1 MSTRIN
7 VMNLKL
13 IKVNKKYHLVKVE
26 FDQAQQPKFEEKKGK
41 NYVEFGAKNNYSNY
55 LIELF
60 GESPKHGAIVKGK
73 VNYIYGKGF
82 EDIQKNANTQG
93 ETWNQILKRSVL
105 DDELHGGYYLQVI
118 YNTLGNI
125 ADIYHIEFQK
135 VRASKDLSKF
145 YIKDDWTLSDFKEQ
159 AREYNAFDPS
169 NPTGAQILFVK
180 QYNPK
185 SDVYPLPSYFQGLNY
200 IESDIQ
206 VSRHIL
212 GNAKH
217 NFVAT
222 KLINFNN
229 GLPQEEEQAEVER
242 DLKNKFSNS
251 EGDRVVIAF
260 NPSKENAIDIVDLGE
275 TSLTKE
281 DFTNVNN
288 LIQQEIF
295 ASHQVT
301 SPSLFGIKTEGQL
314 GGRSEIRDAYQI
326 FANTYVNERQQAH
339 EEIFSKLMNLAG
351 IPGEHTITPVEPLG
365 FEFGEN
371 IMSLNMT
378 KDEIREKMGLEKLD
392 PSIKTQAQ
400 ITSDNINAL
409 SPLVANKVLES
420 MTPDE
425 IRSLAGL
432 IPKDATMDAS
442 GNVITSQPV
451 AAANDSIKNLSGRQ
465 YQNVMRIVRQFGN
478 GKINKQQ
485 AALML
490 KSGFGFSD
498 ADVDTF
504 LGIDDDPAT
513 EEAFADMQ
521 DDLLLNMFGACGDDV
536 NAFDV
541 VSTHEAKN
549 FEQFADVEID
559 TLKANILDLIS
570 KDKRITPEVMATVLK
585 RDLAV
590 INTTLEAL
598 KLEGYLTVE
607 GTVMNILS
615 PKYKPQERALV
626 EPLRD
631 ILGGNKSTTTEVL
644 LRYTYAGPKD
654 DKNRPFCARLLQLA
668 ETKLWSR
675 VDIENISER
684 LGYSVWD
691 RRGGWFTQPNGTHR
705 PYCRH
710 RWQVKIVTR
719 KK

>member
-1 MSTRIN
+1 MSN
-7 VMNLKL
+7 
-13 IKVNKKYHLVKVE
+13 KYHLVKVE
-26 FDQAQQPKFEEKKGK
+26 FDQAQQPKFEEKRGK

-82 EDIQKNANTQG
+82 ADVPKVANVEG
-93 ETWNQILKRSVL
+93 ETWNQILKRSIL
-105 DDELHGGYYLQVI
+105 DDELHGGFYLQIV
-118 YNTLGNI
+118 YNALKQI
-125 ADIYHIEFQK
+125 AGVYHIEFQK
-135 VRASKDLSKF
+135 VRVSKDLKCF
-145 YIKDDWTLSDFKEQ
+145 YVKDDWSKSEFRES
-159 AREYNAFDPS
+159 AREYKAFNPND
-169 NPTGAQILFVK
+169 PTGAQILFVK

-185 SDVYPLPSYFQGLNY
+185 SDIYPLPSYFQGLNY

-212 GNAKH
+212 GNAKK

-229 GLPQEEEQAEVER
+229 GLPGEEEQEEVER
-242 DLKNKFSNS
+242 DLKNKFANP

-260 NPSKENAIDIVDLGE
+260 NPSKENAVDIVDLGQ
-275 TSLTKE
+275 TNLTKE

-295 ASHQVT
+295 SCHQVT
-301 SPSLFGIKTEGQL
+301 SPMLFGIKTEGQL

-326 FANTYVNERQQAH
+326 FQNTYVNERQQQH
-339 EEIFSKLMNLAG
+339 EVTFNKLMNLSG
-351 IPGEHTITPVEPLG
+351 IVGEFEIVPVEPLS
-365 FEFGEN
+365 FEFSEA
-371 IMSLNMT
+371 IMSANMT
-378 KDEIREKMGLEKLD
+378 RNEIREKLGLAPD
-392 PSIKTQAQ
+392 S
-400 ITSDNINAL
+400 
-409 SPLVANKVLES
+409 VA
-420 MTPDE
+420 PQ
-425 IRSLAGL
+425 G
-432 IPKDATMDAS
+432 
-442 GNVITSQPV
+442 GNVPPTGSEPI

-465 YQNVMRIVRQFGN
+465 YQNVMRIVRQFGS

-498 ADVDTF
+498 SDVNTF
-504 LGIDDDPAT
+504 LGVDDDPLT

-521 DDLLLNMFGACGDDV
+521 DDLLLSEFGACGDDCNEFEV
-536 NAFDV
+536 IE
-541 VSTHEAKN
+541 THEAKN
-549 FEQFADVEID
+549 FEQFADAEID
-559 TLKANILDLIS
+559 TLKANVLDLIS
-570 KDKRITPEVMATVLK
+570 KNKLITPENLGTILNKSVAE
-585 RDLAV
+585 
-590 INTTLEAL
+590 INVTIEAL
-598 KLEGYLTVE
+598 KAEGYLKII
-607 GTVMNILS
+607 GRDLSILN
-615 PKYKPQERALV
+615 PKYKPQESVLTK
-626 EPLRD
+626 PLRK
-631 ILGGNKSTTTEVL
+631 IAGGDKATTTEVL

-675 VDIENISER
+675 SDIENISER
-684 LGYSVWD
+684 LGYSVFD
-691 RRGGWFTQPNGTHR
+691 RRGGWFTQPNGVHR

>member
-1 MSTRIN
+1 M
-7 VMNLKL
+7 
-13 IKVNKKYHLVKVE
+13 NKKYHLVKIE

-41 NYVEFGAKNNYSNY
+41 NYVEFGARNNYSNY

-135 VRASKDLSKF
+135 VRASKDLAKF

-169 NPTGAQILFVK
+169 NPIGAQILFVK

-260 NPSKENAIDIVDLGE
+260 NPSKENAIDIVNLGE

-281 DFTNVNN
+281 DFTNINN

-295 ASHQVT
+295 SSHQIT
-301 SPSLFGIKTEGQL
+301 SPMLFGIKVEGQL

-339 EEIFSKLMNLAG
+339 EETFTKLMNLAG
-351 IPGEHTITPVEPLG
+351 IEGEHTITPVEPLG
-365 FEFGEN
+365 FEFSEN
-371 IMSLNMT
+371 VMSANMT
-378 KDEIREKMGLEKLD
+378 RDEIREKLGLAPE
-392 PSIKTQAQ
+392 
-400 ITSDNINAL
+400 NA
-409 SPLVANKVLES
+409 PT
-420 MTPDE
+420 TPGG
-425 IRSLAGL
+425 A
-432 IPKDATMDAS
+432 
-442 GNVITSQPV
+442 SQPV

-541 VSTHEAKN
+541 VSTHDAKN
-549 FEQFADVEID
+549 FEQFADAEID

-590 INTTLEAL
+590 INTTIESL
-598 KLEGYLTVE
+598 KLEGYLTVS
-607 GTVMNILS
+607 GKALGILN

-626 EPLRD
+626 EPLKD
-631 ILGGNKSTTTEVL
+631 ILGGKKSTTTEVL
-644 LRYTYAGPKD
+644 LRYTYAGPQD
-654 DKNRPFCARLLQLA
+654 DKNRPFCARMLQLA

>member
-1 MSTRIN
+1 
-7 VMNLKL
+7 MNLKL

-365 FEFGEN
+365 FEFSEN
-371 IMSLNMT
+371 VMSANMT
-378 KDEIREKMGLEKLD
+378 RDEIREKLGLKPE
-392 PSIKTQAQ
+392 
-400 ITSDNINAL
+400 NA
-409 SPLVANKVLES
+409 PT
-420 MTPDE
+420 TPGG
-425 IRSLAGL
+425 A
-432 IPKDATMDAS
+432 
-442 GNVITSQPV
+442 SQPI

-585 RDLAV
+585 RDIAV

-626 EPLRD
+626 EPLKD